1 MWTTLK
7 KYQFETGKIFTLI
20 IMNNIIKYNKYLGGC
35 NFINNTKHIM
45 KQNEIDMRIRVIV
58 YSY

>member
-1 MWTTLK
+1 
-7 KYQFETGKIFTLI
+7 
-20 IMNNIIKYNKYLGGC
+20 MNNIIKYNKYLGGC
-35 NFINNTKHIM
+35 NFINNTKHVM